1 MAGTG
6 TIGAEIWE
14 QAIDRQDARACCL
27 APFGRAD
34 ERGRSG
40 PPAAIERGDN
50 RADID
55 RDTAQ
60 LALTDVVAFFLDHR
74 IEAQPLVRL
83 LGELAALSAG
93 SKPSPML
100 KAATTRHRSP
110 DPPII
115 QSVKGRLAAIMEFRQ
130 KTGSSRRAARE
141 WVARNIPS
149 KTTRRLGSVTPSAAG
164 NRSPGSHY
172 GHHKTPDHGH
182 HGNGLDEIKCETN
195 ARDGICLFEEQVDDA
210 LTNPRKEYR
219 DCQSVQDWTGD
230 VGGK

>member
-149 KTTRRLGSVTPSAAG
+149 KTTRRLGSVTPSAVDSWLSKWGGERPATSG
-164 NRSPGSHY
+164 
-172 GHHKTPDHGH
+172 
-182 HGNGLDEIKCETN
+182 
-195 ARDGICLFEEQVDDA
+195 DGREGYKHMRAILES
-210 LTNPRKEYR
+210 RKPTEK
-219 DCQSVQDWTGD
+219 QLKLIMATLAESLPAPES
-230 VGGK
+230 K

>member
-6 TIGAEIWE
+6 TIGFRGSGNKPLI
-14 QAIDRQDARACCL
+14 ARMHEL
-27 APFGRAD
+27 AALRHLGERMSEVEAD
-34 ERGRSG
+34 HRRRV
-40 PPAAIERGDN
+40 ERGDN

-130 KTGSSRRAARE
+130 KTGSSAGLRASGSPATSRPKRPAA
-141 WVARNIPS
+141 WVR
-149 KTTRRLGSVTPSAAG
+149 
-164 NRSPGSHY
+164 
-172 GHHKTPDHGH
+172 
-182 HGNGLDEIKCETN
+182 
-195 ARDGICLFEEQVDDA
+195 
-210 LTNPRKEYR
+210 
-219 DCQSVQDWTGD
+219 
-230 VGGK
+230 